1 MAIKLKNN
9 EYDVLKRKIFRRFF
23 GITCITIITVFLLT
37 MLIRGP
43 FGEFTVTILQALF
56 NFGREDAI
64 YFYQAVVRN
73 NAQIIMFITL
83 TISLLFMFKA
93 LLNSITG
100 YFVEV
105 DKGMQ
110 NLMDHKDISLSPEM
124 AFMELKLNKCK
135 DVIEKR
141 EQDARIA
148 EQKKNELVVY
158 LAHDIKTPL
167 TSVVGYLELMNEIP
181 EMPIEQRAKYLNIT
195 LEKANRLEQ
204 LIDEFFEITRFNLNT
219 IVLNKSI
226 INLTFMLQ
234 QISDEFYPMLVSN
247 NNRIVLHIEEDIQ
260 IYGDSDKLSRVFNN
274 IIKNAI
280 SYCFKEST
288 IVIHVDKVATGVTIS
303 FINKGNPIPQ
313 HKLDTIFEKFYRL
326 DSSRSSKT
334 GGSGLGLAIAKEI
347 VDAHNGTITVT
358 SDKEATTFIVTL
370 PNEWN

>member
-1 MAIKLKNN
+1 MKNN
-9 EYDVLKRKIFRRFF
+9 TYDALKRKIFYRFF
-23 GITCITIITVFLLT
+23 LIAGITIICIFITSF
-37 MLIRGP
+37 LIRGP
-43 FGEFTVTILQALF
+43 FGEFTVILLQNIF
-56 NFGREDAI
+56 NFSRDDAV
-64 YFYQAVVRN
+64 YFYQMVVRSN
-73 NAQIIMFITL
+73 VDIIMFVVLTL
-83 TISLLFMFKA
+83 SLLFMFRA
-93 LLNSITG
+93 LLTSLTS
-100 YFVEV
+100 YFEEI
-105 DKGMQ
+105 DNGMQ
-110 NLMDHKDISLSPEM
+110 SLIDHKNITLSPEM

-135 DVIEKR
+135 DTIEKR
-141 EQDARIA
+141 EQEARVA

-181 EMPIEQRAKYLNIT
+181 EMPIEQRAKYLSIT

-219 IVLNKSI
+219 IVLNKAM

-234 QISDEFYPMLVSN
+234 QISDEFYPMLTPN

-280 SYCFKEST
+280 SYCFEES
-288 IVIHVDKVATGVTIS
+288 IIAICVDKLENNVAIS

-313 HKLDTIFEKFYRL
+313 HKIDTIFEKFYRL

-334 GGSGLGLAIAKEI
+334 GGAGLGLAIAKEI
-347 VDAHNGTITVT
+347 IDAHNGSIEVT
-358 SDKEATTFIVTL
+358 SDIDNTIFKVTL
-370 PNEWN
+370 PIL